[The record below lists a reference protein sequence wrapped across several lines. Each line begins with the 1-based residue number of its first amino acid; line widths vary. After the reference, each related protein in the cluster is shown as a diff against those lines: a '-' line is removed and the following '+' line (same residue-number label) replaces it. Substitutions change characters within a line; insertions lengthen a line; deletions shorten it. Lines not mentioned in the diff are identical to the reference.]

1 MRNLKSP
8 KTKEKIEIEDIVE
21 TERIEEQ
28 ELQKEGKLE
37 KLNLLLNFCENSYN
51 EEEKCKKSIDTKSL
65 YMLLICVLLVFL
77 ILVKINIMEL
87 NRGWNELSGGLIAIR
102 IVFLV
107 LCIAEII
114 LCFISV
120 VKYVRVLSTKKYLKL
135 DVKDF
140 TLEHF
145 RDIPYEQVLKSII
158 NVYKAGAKK
167 NSSLNEKFV
176 KKYNTATVI
185 SMVSML
191 LLVLIYIFS
200 FFVV

>member
-8 KTKEKIEIEDIVE
+8 KTKEKIEIEDIAE
-21 TERIEEQ
+21 IEKIEEQ

-37 KLNLLLNFCENSYN
+37 KLNLLLNYCENSYN
-51 EEEKCKKSIDTKSL
+51 EEDKCKKNIDTKSL

-77 ILVKINIMEL
+77 VLVKINIMEL

>member
-8 KTKEKIEIEDIVE
+8 KTKEKIQIDEIVE
-21 TERIEEQ
+21 KEKNEVQ

-51 EEEKCKKSIDTKSL
+51 EEDKCKKNIDTKSL
-65 YMLLICVLLVFL
+65 YMLLICVLLIFL
-77 ILVKINIMEL
+77 VLVKINIMEL
-87 NRGWNELSGGLIAIR
+87 NRGWNELTGGLIAIR
-102 IVFLV
+102 IIFLI
-107 LCIAEII
+107 LCISEVI
-114 LCFISV
+114 LCFLSII
-120 VKYVRVLSTKKYLKL
+120 KYIRVLSTKKYLKL

-167 NSSLNEKFV
+167 NSSLNEQFV
-176 KKYNTATVI
+176 RKYNTATIISII
-185 SMVSML
+185 SMF
-191 LLVLIYIFS
+191 LLVIIYIFS

>member
-1 MRNLKSP
+1 MKNLKLP
-8 KTKEKIEIEDIVE
+8 KTKEKIQIEEIVE
-21 TERIEEQ
+21 DGKNEVN

-37 KLNLLLNFCENSYN
+37 KLNLLLNFCEDSYN

-65 YMLLICVLLVFL
+65 YMVLICVLLVFL
-77 ILVKINIMEL
+77 ILVKINIMDL
-87 NRGWNELSGGLIAIR
+87 NSGWNELSGGQIALR
-102 IVFLV
+102 IIFLV
-107 LCIAEII
+107 LCISEVI
-114 LCFISV
+114 LCFISII
-120 VKYVRVLSTKKYLKL
+120 KYIRVLSTKKYLKL

-176 KKYNTATVI
+176 RKYNTATVI
-185 SMVSML
+185 STIAMF
-191 LLVLIYIFS
+191 LLVVIYIFS